1 MTPQQL
7 SISVIDPISPAIE
20 KVKLILFKPFDL
32 GKWFVIGFC
41 AWLAYLSGGG
51 FNCNLNF
58 PFRGLR
64 HRGTLPAQLE
74 NFFESNIPLVLLLG
88 SIVFIVAIAV
98 AIVLLWLSSR
108 GRFMFLDCVA
118 KNKAQVKTPW
128 RSFRRQGNSLFL
140 FRLAAGIIFFLCV
153 LLFIGT
159 IVLFVALFGRGR
171 PHMGAGALVAVISL
185 LLVLLP
191 IGIAFAIVLKF
202 TRDFVVPIMYLH
214 ACSCVEA
221 WRQFWTLLSGNK
233 GKFALYIL
241 FQLVIGIVIGMIGAT
256 LAVIFSVILALS
268 TCGVACCFMVIPG
281 LSLVF
286 AYVITVLLLP
296 LSVFVRSYSL
306 CYFRQFGPGFD
317 VFSPEVTPPELLES
331 S

>member
-58 PFRGLR
+58 PFRGPGR
-64 HRGTLPAQLE
+64 HGTLPAQLE

-171 PHMGAGALVAVISL
+171 GHMGAGVLVAVISL

-241 FQLVIGIVIGMIGAT
+241 FQIVIGIVIGAIVM
-256 LAVIFSVILALS
+256 AVVLMTCCCAGLILA
-268 TCGVACCFMVIPG
+268 IPYIG
-281 LSLVF
+281 
-286 AYVITVLLLP
+286 TVLMLP
-296 LSVFVRSYSL
+296 VLIFQRAYSL